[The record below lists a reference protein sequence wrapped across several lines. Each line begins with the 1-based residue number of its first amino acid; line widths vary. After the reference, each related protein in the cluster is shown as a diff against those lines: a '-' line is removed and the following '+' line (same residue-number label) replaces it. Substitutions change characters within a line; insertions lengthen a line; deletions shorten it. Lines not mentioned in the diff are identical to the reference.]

1 MINCYLVCHSS
12 WKFDVGLAHWTSK
25 RRDFGV
31 GEKLTSI
38 CIVVRSALNNWIFMP
53 LFGIWKSIV
62 GLLIVSRGAIILFI
76 STLIDLRVVIGVL
89 QRLLVFKI
97 WGGDWLD
104 LRAHHF
110 IVLSLLLI
118 HHEYFLIHILRWM
131 YNIDWIWSSVGT
143 KVLIYPHRLVA
154 VIVLLISST
163 LLGWRYDIW

>member
-1 MINCYLVCHSS
+1 MINCYLVGHSS
-12 WKFDVGLAHWTSK
+12 WKFYVGLAQWTSK

-38 CIVVRSALNNWIFMP
+38 CIVVRGALNNWIIMP
-53 LFGIWKSIV
+53 LFGIGESI
-62 GLLIVSRGAIILFI
+62 GLLIVSWGAIILFI
-76 STLIDLRVVIGVL
+76 STLDLRVVIGVL

-110 IVLSLLLI
+110 IMLSLLLI
-118 HHEYFLIHILRWM
+118 HHEYFLIRILRWI
-131 YNIDWIWSSVGT
+131 YSIDWIWSSVGT
-143 KVLIYPHRLVA
+143 EVLIYPHRLV
-154 VIVLLISST
+154 VVLILLISST